1 MIITGDPFN
10 GVIFGTIVA
19 MVGVSTYVIGSILD
33 DPAGT
38 ITATF
43 FIPYVNDGTSVV
55 ISDEDCTTV
64 WVVGIPSHNTC
75 NTLTKLDPV
84 IVIVDPANFTIF
96 GLIFVIIAV
105 STYVIVDGLDNP
117 PTAFTFIWYVPIV
130 DGGTIVDIVVFVN
143 DVIANGDD
151 PIVKDKGL
159 CAVL

>member
-1 MIITGDPFN
+1 MVDGT
-10 GVIFGTIVA
+10 VFGTILVI
-19 MVGVSTYVIGSILD
+19 VGVSTYVIGSVLD

-43 FIPYVNDGTSVV
+43 FIPDVNDGTSVV
-55 ISDEDCTTV
+55 ISDEDCITD
-64 WVVGIPSHNTC
+64 WVVAIPSHNTC

-96 GLIFVIIAV
+96 GLIFVMVGV
-105 STYVIVDGLDNP
+105 SMYVIEDWFDTP
-117 PTAFTFIWYVPIV
+117 PTPVTCNGYVPIV
-130 DGGTIVDIVVFVN
+130 DGGVLAVIIVDVN